1 MTKHLFHLLLHAGHL
16 IDDQLREKLSVH
28 GLQHRQMRLLSAI
41 DAFQPIAQTRLAD
54 LFDVAGASV
63 SVMVVR
69 MESAGLIERKPDQTD
84 RRVLLVSL
92 TPKGLEAV
100 KVGKT
105 VWDEI
110 EAKVLTSLDGLN
122 PDQAAT
128 LLRAIRNGLGGS
140 DPETRILPAP
150 KPETK

>member
-1 MTKHLFHLLLHAGHL
+1 MPLSSDIG
-16 IDDQLREKLSVH
+16 KLARV
-28 GLQHRQMRLLSAI
+28 LVQMRLLSAI

-128 LLRAIRNGLGGS
+128 LLRAIRNGFGGS